1 MYARRYEE
9 AVDDLSQA
17 FTIRFGTAEAESEI
31 ARPIVELLREH
42 PPANRRSITAAI
54 RLVAILTHQ
63 IQWPGLVRQ
72 AGSVI
77 TLHPSPR
84 LLTGGFRLLRRASIA
99 LTDPREGS
107 DSERTAYSL
116 SRLSPILRALEPHE
130 SPTDGEPLTRRGGYV
145 DSVDRCPRRGG
156 RRGRTGPGRLAR
168 PEESKFGHQRAPH
181 DTKLSSRE
189 PPKRHS

>member
-72 AGSVI
+72 AGSV
-77 TLHPSPR
+77 
-84 LLTGGFRLLRRASIA
+84 IA